1 MCMRLKTTLSGHQGS
16 MDMKDLKAFLGR
28 PCAVLTVTATYVHIP
43 SIFSSLV
50 VGAYEDTRNPD
61 ISL

>member
-1 MCMRLKTTLSGHQGS
+1 

-28 PCAVLTVTATYVHIP
+28 PCAVLTVTATYVDIP

-50 VGAYEDTRNPD
+50 IGAYEDAMNPD

>member
-1 MCMRLKTTLSGHQGS
+1 

-28 PCAVLTVTATYVHIP
+28 PCAVLAVTATYVHIP